1 MHFPLRKSYRM
12 SHHRAEIVV
21 MIAVMAYSEAP
32 HLNSLINVVIL
43 TQILSMTESIL
54 KKQDEL
60 LKMTAIN
67 SESVYF
73 AINIRSV

>member
-1 MHFPLRKSYRM
+1 M

>member
-1 MHFPLRKSYRM
+1 M

-67 SESVYF
+67 SETVYF
-73 AINIRSV
+73 DINIRSVKPFYFTI